1 MTRAEN
7 ISLMATYNQWMNLKI
22 YEAARGLSD
31 EALLADRS
39 AFFGSII
46 GTLNHLTLG
55 DTVWLK
61 RFAEHPAQY
70 AALTP
75 LSILDTPKRLD
86 QLVFANIR
94 ELQAQRVWLD
104 QIILDWAQS
113 VSEPDLDQRL
123 RYHNMRGVAADKNFY
138 SLVTHFFNHQTHHR
152 GQVTT
157 LLTQAGRDVGDT
169 DLLRLID

>member
-1 MTRAEN
+1 MTRAEH

-31 EALLADRS
+31 EALMADRG

-61 RFAEHPAQY
+61 RFAKHPAQY
-70 AALTP
+70 AALTA
-75 LSILDTPKRLD
+75 LSTLDMPKRLD
-86 QLVFANIR
+86 QLAFANIR

-113 VSEPDLDQRL
+113 VSEPDLDQHL
-123 RYHNMRGVAADKNFY
+123 HYHNMRGVAADKNFY
-138 SLVTHFFNHQTHHR
+138 GLIAHFFNHQTHHR

-157 LLTQAGRDVGDT
+157 LLTQAGRAVGDT
-169 DLLRLID
+169 DLVGIID